1 MEKSVDFP
9 DGYDWGG
16 GGEGSAGP
24 PPFFLWTQKE
34 LVLVV
39 NWI

>member
-24 PPFFLWTQKE
+24 PPLLFVDTKGTCFSS
-34 LVLVV
+34 
-39 NWI
+39 

>member
-24 PPFFLWTQKE
+24 PPPSFCGHKRNLF
-34 LVLVV
+34 
-39 NWI
+39 